1 MWEGEIDDVERL
13 LDDDVCNNSAW
24 SYRYF
29 LLHKS
34 PTGTYNSLVAGSP
47 EFVEAEMKY
56 VLGERL
62 PFKWDNEACWVYL
75 RGMFCQTPEEEEA
88 SKTKSIKRSYI
99 VRYKDFLGPYL
110 DKAVFSAQTMP
121 EETSVRWIFMLMI
134 DLSLADESPAK
145 AKLLME
151 RLRDNHDKIRR
162 NYWQWKIN

>member
-1 MWEGEIDDVERL
+1 
-13 LDDDVCNNSAW
+13 
-24 SYRYF
+24 

-34 PTGTYNSLVAGSP
+34 PAGTYNSHIAGSP

-56 VLGERL
+56 VLGQRL
-62 PFKWDNEACWVYL
+62 HLKWDNEACWVYL
-75 RGMFCQTPEEEEA
+75 RGMFCQTLAEEEA
-88 SKTKSIKRSYI
+88 SKNKPIKRCCI

-110 DKAVFSAQTMP
+110 DNAISSAELMP
-121 EETSVRWIFMLMI
+121 EVTSLRWILMLKI
-134 DLSLADESPAK
+134 DLYLADESPLK